1 MVWYDL
7 DIFISHELPKTP
19 RLHNYKTQ
27 NSFGEQTYFGCI
39 YIFGSIARGEF
50 GKNSDIDV
58 KVLVDKSSCLHI
70 NHPYINGVKSDMT
83 LMTYDD
89 MVLMLDKQVA
99 KKERIPMIAESI
111 IIFDKTGQLQK
122 LKKKYSAIKPT
133 KYRDFDYQNVIYLA
147 QHFTD
152 CISRNLE
159 DDKITALLSMH
170 INLQYLLEIRYLTLG
185 RWQVGSKRLFKD
197 IRSFDKPLSVLLKKY
212 LKESDLKRKFE
223 LWLLI
228 RDHILKPFGGA
239 KPVRELN
246 CSCIKCSAFLKK
258 IVSL

>member
-1 MVWYDL
+1 MDYKALQDSIIEKL
-7 DIFISHELPKTP
+7 KT
-19 RLHNYKTQ
+19 LSKDTHIL
-27 NSFGEQTYFGCI
+27 GA
-39 YIFGSIARGEF
+39 YIFGSAARGEF

-58 KVLVDKSSCLHI
+58 KFLVDKKVCLHI

-83 LMTYDD
+83 FMSYDD

-99 KKERIPMIAESI
+99 KKDRIPMIAESL

-122 LKKKYSAIKPT
+122 LKIKYSAIKPT
-133 KYRDFDYQNVIYLA
+133 KYKDFDYQNIVYLA

-170 INLQYLLEIRYLTLG
+170 INLQYLLEIRYRTLG

-197 IRSFDKPLSVLLKKY
+197 IKSVDKPLSVLLEKY
-212 LKESDLKRKFE
+212 LKESDLNKKFA
-223 LWLLI
+223 LWLSM
-228 RDHILKPFGGA
+228 RDHILKPLGGA
-239 KPVRELN
+239 KPVKELN
-246 CSCIKCSAFLKK
+246 CECRSCRGFLKR
-258 IVSL
+258 IAGH

>member
-1 MVWYDL
+1 MNYRKLQDSIIAKL
-7 DIFISHELPKTP
+7 KT
-19 RLHNYKTQ
+19 LSEDKHIL
-27 NSFGEQTYFGCI
+27 GA

-70 NHPYINGVKSDMT
+70 NHPYIDGVKSDMT
-83 LMTYDD
+83 FMSYDD

-99 KKERIPMIAESI
+99 KKDRIPMIAESI
-111 IIFDKTGQLQK
+111 VVFDKTGQLQK

-133 KYRDFDYQNVIYLA
+133 KYKNFDYQNVIYLA

-170 INLQYLLEIRYLTLG
+170 INLQYLLEIRYRTLG

-197 IRSFDKPLSVLLKKY
+197 IKSFDKPLSVLLEKY
-212 LKESDLKRKFE
+212 LKESDLNRKFD
-223 LWLLI
+223 LWLSM
-228 RDHILKPFGGA
+228 RDHILKPLGGS
-239 KPVRELN
+239 KPVKELN
-246 CSCIKCSAFLKK
+246 CDCRSCKSFLRWFS
-258 IVSL
+258 I